1 MRALLEWLDRLRAT
15 LHPGRRDEELAEELR
30 LHREMVAEEARR
42 RGDDREDAVGR
53 ARLRAGGSAQA
64 MEALRHQRGLPWLE
78 DLARD
83 AAYGLRTLRRKPGFA
98 ATAMLSLALGIGANT
113 GIFSLVDQLLL
124 RTLPVR
130 QPDRLVLLNWR
141 GPSLPSVQYG
151 DESLLSYPLCL
162 DLAAQ
167 RQVFEGVVCSSR
179 GTVNL
184 FSNGASE
191 LARSEVVSGS
201 YFDVLGVRA
210 ASGRLIGPSDDRQ
223 PGAHPVVVISHDYWR
238 TNLGAAP
245 DVVGRSVLVNTHPM
259 TIIGVAA
266 EGFRGLDVAATTA
279 MWIPAMMA
287 REATIEF
294 GRVLDRRAFWM
305 NGFARL
311 QPGVSADEAERDLQP
326 WFTSMLET
334 ETRRE
339 GFPRVAPQQ
348 LRAYLASSL

>member
-130 QPDRLVLLNWR
+130 EPDRLVLLDWR
-141 GPSLPSVQYG
+141 GPTLPSVQYG
-151 DESLLSYPLCL
+151 DESLLSYPLCQ

-167 RQVFEGVVCSSR
+167 RQYFEGVVCSSA
-179 GTVNL
+179 GSVNL
-184 FSNGASE
+184 STDGGYE

-201 YFDVLGVRA
+201 YFEVLGVRA
-210 ASGRLIGPSDDRQ
+210 ASGRLIGPADDLQ
-223 PGAHPVVVISHDYWR
+223 PGAHPVVVISHDYWQ

-245 DVVGRSVLVNTHPM
+245 DVVGRSVLVNKHPM

-266 EGFRGLDVAATTA
+266 EGFPGLDVGDLDSGDDGARGDDRLRPRPR
-279 MWIPAMMA
+279 PA
-287 REATIEF
+287 
-294 GRVLDRRAFWM
+294 RVLD
-305 NGFARL
+305 ARL
-311 QPGVSADEAERDLQP
+311 CATAIRRQRGRGGTRPPAVVHVDARGRDTERRI
-326 WFTSMLET
+326 S
-334 ETRRE
+334 TRDPAAASRLS
-339 GFPRVAPQQ
+339 RVV
-348 LRAYLASSL
+348 